1 MNHQWKANVLWVSF
15 KSRLGI
21 SDFSD
26 MVYNLTYLLQG
37 HDVEHLEEDFSI
49 EDIHNVTK
57 ALPNCHSPGPDGFN
71 GLFIKKC
78 SHIIKDD
85 FFRLFYDF

>member
-1 MNHQWKANVLWVSF
+1 
-15 KSRLGI
+15 
-21 SDFSD
+21 

-37 HDVEHLEEDFSI
+37 HDVEHLEEDVSI
-49 EDIHNVTK
+49 EDIHNVIK
-57 ALPNCHSPGPDGFN
+57 ALPNYHASGPDGFN

>member
-1 MNHQWKANVLWVSF
+1 
-15 KSRLGI
+15 
-21 SDFSD
+21 

-57 ALPNCHSPGPDGFN
+57 ALPNCHSLGPDGFN
-71 GLFIKKC
+71 GLFIKKMLTY
-78 SHIIKDD
+78 HQ
-85 FFRLFYDF
+85 R